1 MKHKT
6 LSTRL
11 KWILIGIALC
21 GALIHLWIIPT
32 FGQNIAEIFP
42 ECADAY
48 IPWLIFLEVTG
59 VPCCIA
65 LFFAWKIFDN
75 IGQDNA
81 FCKENGRYMKWIS
94 TLALGDGIYFL
105 LGNIVL
111 LLFSINH
118 PGVII
123 VSLFLVFVA
132 IGISVAAGALSH
144 LIMDAADLQE
154 QSDFTI

>member
-1 MKHKT
+1 MKHKK

-11 KWILIGIALC
+11 KLILIGMGLC
-21 GALIHLWIIPT
+21 GILIYLWIIPT
-32 FGQNIAEIFP
+32 LGQSIAASVP
-42 ECADAY
+42 ECAGAY
-48 IPWLIFLEVTG
+48 MPWLIFLEVTA
-59 VPCCIA
+59 VPCYIA
-65 LFFAWKIFDN
+65 LFFDWKIFDN
-75 IGQDNA
+75 IGRDNA
-81 FCKENGRYMKWIS
+81 FCIENGRYMKWIS
-94 TLALGDGIYFL
+94 NLAFGDGMYFL

-118 PGVII
+118 PGVVV
-123 VSLFLVFVA
+123 VSLLLVFVA

>member
-11 KWILIGIALC
+11 KWILIGMALC
-21 GALIHLWIIPT
+21 GALIYLWIIPT
-32 FGQNIAEIFP
+32 FGRDIAEMAP
-42 ECADAY
+42 EFTNAY
-48 IPWLIFLEVTG
+48 IPWLFFLEVTG
-59 VPCCIA
+59 VPCYVA

-75 IGQDNA
+75 IGEDNS
-81 FCKENGRYMKWIS
+81 FCKENGHYMKWIS

-118 PGVII
+118 PGII
-123 VSLFLVFVA
+123 VVSLFFVFVA

-154 QSDFTI
+154 QSDLTI